1 MYVVRKQNRL
11 HKFYRILLRQPFNFK
26 QIRQWIIGQR
36 HPKNGEKASFKLPP
50 PRNFKNLSL
59 YSSDNNLFGIVE
71 FTNNKRGV
79 KKILEL
85 SDDGKNIVYYRSND
99 HKRNC
104 FHKICEK
111 SDKILQEM
119 ETFIKNGIS
128 KLINKE

>member
-1 MYVVRKQNRL
+1 MLSGSKTDYTNFTGYYYANRSILSKSANELLDKGIQKMAKKQAL
-11 HKFYRILLRQPFNFK
+11 
-26 QIRQWIIGQR
+26 
-36 HPKNGEKASFKLPP
+36 SCPP

-71 FTNNKRGV
+71 FTNNKQGV

-85 SDDGKNIVYYRSND
+85 RDDGKNIVYYRSND